1 MEQGFQI
8 DCFVDTEVIVNIQ
21 PTRVEECHGY
31 HYFDDSSYEV
41 EIQKVYIE
49 VAGKRIDI
57 TDRLTPEEI
66 KAIEDTLEPNIDL

>member
-31 HYFDDSSYEV
+31 QYFDDSSYEV

-57 TDRLTPEEI
+57 TDRLTPEELR
-66 KAIEDTLEPNIDL
+66 AIEDTLEPNIDL

>member
-49 VAGKRIDI
+49 VGGKRIDI
-57 TDRLTPEEI
+57 TDRLTLEELR
-66 KAIEDTLEPNIDL
+66 AIEDTLEPNIDL

>member
-57 TDRLTPEEI
+57 TDRLTPEELR
-66 KAIEDTLEPNIDL
+66 AIEDTLEPNIDL

>member
-57 TDRLTPEEI
+57 TDRLTTEELR
-66 KAIEDTLEPNIDL
+66 AIEDTLEPNIDL

>member
-8 DCFVDTEVIVNIQ
+8 DCFVDTEVIANIQ

-49 VAGKRIDI
+49 VAGRRIDI
-57 TDRLTPEEI
+57 TDRLTLEELR
-66 KAIEDTLEPNIDL
+66 AIEDTLEPNIDL

>member
-57 TDRLTPEEI
+57 TDRLTLEELR
-66 KAIEDTLEPNIDL
+66 AIEDTLEPNIDL

>member
-41 EIQKVYIE
+41 DIKRVYIE
-49 VAGKRIDI
+49 IPFRRIDI
-57 TDRLTPEEI
+57 TDRLTPEEL

>member
-8 DCFVDTEVIVNIQ
+8 DCFVDTEVIANIQ

-57 TDRLTPEEI
+57 TDRLTPEELR
-66 KAIEDTLEPNIDL
+66 AIEDTLEPNIDL

>member
-31 HYFDDSSYEV
+31 HYFDDSDVEV
-41 EIQKVYIE
+41 NITRVYID
-49 VAGKRIDI
+49 VAGVQIDI
-57 TDRLTPEEI
+57 TDRLRAEEI

>member
-8 DCFVDTEVIVNIQ
+8 DCFVDTEVIANIQ

-49 VAGKRIDI
+49 VGGKRIDI

-66 KAIEDTLEPNIDL
+66 RAIEDTLEPNIDL

>member
-41 EIQKVYIE
+41 DIKRVYIE
-49 VAGKRIDI
+49 IAGKRIDI
-57 TDRLTPEEI
+57 TDRLTPEELR
-66 KAIEDTLEPNIDL
+66 AIEDKLEPNIH

>member
-31 HYFDDSSYEV
+31 HYFDDSSFEV

-57 TDRLTPEEI
+57 TDRLRAEEI
-66 KAIEDTLEPNIDL
+66 KVIEQTLEPNIDL

>member
-8 DCFVDTEVIVNIQ
+8 DCFVDTEVVVNIQ

>member
-1 MEQGFQI
+1 MEHGFQI

-57 TDRLTPEEI
+57 TDRLTTEELR
-66 KAIEDTLEPNIDL
+66 AIEDTLEPNIDL

>member
-41 EIQKVYIE
+41 DIKRVYIE
-49 VAGKRIDI
+49 IAGKRIDI
-57 TDRLTPEEI
+57 TDRLTPEELR
-66 KAIEDTLEPNIDL
+66 AIEDTLEPNIN

>member
-8 DCFVDTEVIVNIQ
+8 DCFVDTEVIANIQ

-49 VAGKRIDI
+49 VGGKQIDI
-57 TDRLTPEEI
+57 TSRLTPEELR
-66 KAIEDTLEPNIDL
+66 AIEDTLEPNIDL

>member
-57 TDRLTPEEI
+57 TDRLTPEEL

>member
-57 TDRLTPEEI
+57 TDRLTPEEL
-66 KAIEDTLEPNIDL
+66 KAIEDTLEPNID

>member
-57 TDRLTPEEI
+57 TDRLTPDELR
-66 KAIEDTLEPNIDL
+66 AIEDTLEPNID

>member
-49 VAGKRIDI
+49 VGSKRIDI
-57 TDRLTPEEI
+57 TDRLTAEELR
-66 KAIEDTLEPNIDL
+66 AIEDTLEPNIDL